1 MEVSLHPHHPVV
13 PSPSDPPSA
22 FWVGPRYLAGDD
34 DLLYERVADTLT
46 GLGWANLTVVR
57 GRREP
62 DEAAEDRQVLRSTV
76 LHISPDTLRWAQ
88 WVLAD
93 EPFLLG
99 ELPVAWQVS
108 AREDTSSPLA
118 AWSAYFTPGIPGEVL
133 GDFLAALNS
142 RHQPTAGSAG
152 PELVLDT
159 LTTRGWL
166 RDIDHPRAGA
176 ADPMFTTYVSLGEV
190 PPLIQDGDPRAL
202 TLAGDEAGPTGWQAW
217 AEPALGAP
225 YLWAASFSSG
235 VPHDLVAAFAAS
247 LASSA
252 PVLRRVLPE
261 STKDR
266 LLRAPAD

>member
-13 PSPSDPPSA
+13 PSPSEPPSA

-34 DLLYERVADTLT
+34 GLLYEMVADTLT

-57 GRREP
+57 GRRVP

-118 AWSAYFTPGIPGEVL
+118 AWSAYFTLGIPGEIL
-133 GDFLAALNS
+133 GDFLAALTN
-142 RHQPTAGSAG
+142 RHQPTAASAG

-166 RDIDHPRAGA
+166 RDIDHPRSGA
-176 ADPMFTTYVSLGEV
+176 VDPMFTTYVSLGEV
-190 PPLIQDGDPRAL
+190 PPLIQNGDPRAL
-202 TLAGDEAGPTGWQAW
+202 TLAGDEAGPAGWQAW

-225 YLWAASFSSG
+225 YLWAASFSAG
-235 VPHDLVAAFAAS
+235 VPHDLVGAFAAS